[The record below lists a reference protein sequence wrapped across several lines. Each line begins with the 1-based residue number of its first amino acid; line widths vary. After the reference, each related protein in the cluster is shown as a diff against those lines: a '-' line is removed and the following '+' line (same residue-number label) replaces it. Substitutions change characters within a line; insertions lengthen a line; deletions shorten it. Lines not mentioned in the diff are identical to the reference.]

1 MRRKKDSKTKCKCRD
16 CKFAYLMQS
25 SKENPVIALCKRD
38 TDGWRDAR
46 REVANLPKLCDMFE
60 QRYTPEIINP
70 MIEAE

>member
-1 MRRKKDSKTKCKCRD
+1 
-16 CKFAYLMQS
+16 MQS

-60 QRYTPEIINP
+60 QRFTPEIINP
-70 MIEAE
+70 MIEAR